1 MSSCPIVGTIR
12 KECPIVPIFQ
22 NEEIMKIERLKQQQQ
37 RQRSWRKL
45 SKEFEVV
52 LPVIF
57 GIIFLSFVALI
68 ALEVNL

>member
-1 MSSCPIVGTIR
+1 
-12 KECPIVPIFQ
+12 
-22 NEEIMKIERLKQQQQ
+22 MKIERLKRQQQ

-45 SKEFEVV
+45 SKDFEVV

-57 GIIFLSFVALI
+57 GIIFLSFVALV

>member
-1 MSSCPIVGTIR
+1 MSNNWGALLPT
-12 KECPIVPIFQ
+12 FL
-22 NEEIMKIERLKQQQQ
+22 NEEIMKIERLKRQQQ

-45 SKEFEVV
+45 SKDFEVV

-57 GIIFLSFVALI
+57 GIILLTFVALV